1 MRAIPA
7 RQRVRTGLARGAAA
21 AAVLITAAACTNAT
35 ANTSPTSSPSRS
47 SGTSGT
53 DGTNATGASA
63 AGSGGLVVATA
74 DGAVRGKA
82 VAATD
87 EYLGIPYAAPPVGA
101 LRWQPP
107 KPPASWHGVRSAASF
122 APHCPQP
129 SSAFGVAS
137 TSEDCLYLNVFTPA
151 GTQGIQGA
159 RDLPV
164 MVWVHGG
171 SLRTGASEFYNP
183 TGLVGHGVIVV
194 TINYRLGALGFLA
207 DSALASRPGG
217 PSGNYGLMDQQA
229 ALRWVQRNIRGFGG
243 NPRNVTLFGE
253 SAGGLSTLSQL
264 VSPGARGLFQR
275 AIVESG
281 SYNPKQQ
288 ALATAEAAGQAF
300 ATKAGCASN
309 TASCLRALP
318 VSTILANEDPVGYTP
333 DVDGVVLRQ
342 SVKTA
347 LASGQFN
354 RVPVMTGTNHDEYRL
369 FVAIFALIGAK
380 VTAANYQNMIANTLN
395 VSAAAA
401 ATIAARYPLSHF
413 SSPSVALGAV
423 GTDAIFA
430 CHALSFDESLSRYVP
445 TYAYEFNDENAPE
458 LFLPPVGF
466 PYGAAHASELQY
478 LFSQTAVP
486 YPAELTA
493 AQQQLAA
500 AMKQDWT
507 TMAKVGVP
515 AAGWPQFTSASQ
527 RMLSLVPPRPQVE
540 TNFSAQHQCSFWTT
554 AEANR

>member
-1 MRAIPA
+1 MRAIPIG
-7 RQRVRTGLARGAAA
+7 QRVRTGLAAGAAA
-21 AAVLITAAACTNAT
+21 TAVLIAAAACTSAT
-35 ANTSPTSSPSRS
+35 ATPGASKSASRS
-47 SGTSGT
+47 
-53 DGTNATGASA
+53 AGAGA
-63 AGSGGLVVATA
+63 AKAPVVTTA
-74 DGAVRGKA
+74 GGAVRGQA
-82 VAATD
+82 VAAGD
-87 EYLGIPYAAPPVGA
+87 EFLGIPYAAPPVGA
-101 LRWQPP
+101 LRWQSPR
-107 KPPASWHGVRSAASF
+107 PAAPWPGVRAATSY

-129 SSAFGVAS
+129 SSTFGLAS
-137 TSEDCLYLNVFTPA
+137 TSEDCLYLNVFSPA
-151 GTQGIQGA
+151 KNKAQS
-159 RDLPV
+159 LPV
-164 MVWVHGG
+164 MVWMHGG
-171 SLRTGASEFYNP
+171 SLRTGESNDYNP
-183 TGLVGHGVIVV
+183 AGLVRDGVVVV

-207 DSALASRPGG
+207 DAALASRPGG

-281 SYNPKQQ
+281 SYNQTQQ
-288 ALATAEAAGQAF
+288 SLATAEAAGQAF
-300 ATKAGCASN
+300 ATKAGCAGN

-354 RVPVMTGTNHDEYRL
+354 RVPVMIGTNHDEYRL

-395 VSAAAA
+395 VPATAAAA
-401 ATIAARYPLSHF
+401 IAARYPLSHF
-413 SSPSVALGAV
+413 PSPAVALGAV

-486 YPAELTA
+486 HPAELTA
-493 AQQQLAA
+493 AQPQLAA

-507 TMAKVGVP
+507 AMAKAGVP
-515 AAGWPQFTSASQ
+515 AASWPRFTPARQ

-540 TNFSAQHQCSFWTT
+540 TNFSAPHQCP
-554 AEANR
+554 

>member
-1 MRAIPA
+1 MRAKSA
-7 RQRVRTGLARGAAA
+7 RQRVRTGLTRGAAA
-21 AAVLITAAACTNAT
+21 AAVLITAAACTSAT
-35 ANTSPTSSPSRS
+35 ATAGSTSSPGR
-47 SGTSGT
+47 TSG
-53 DGTNATGASA
+53 GNANGSA
-63 AGSGGLVVATA
+63 GSAVKSGGLVVATA

-107 KPPASWHGVRSAASF
+107 KPPAPWHGVRSAASF

-151 GTQGIQGA
+151 RASNTQA
-159 RDLPV
+159 RNLPV

-281 SYNPKQQ
+281 SYNPNQQ
-288 ALATAEAAGQAF
+288 SLATAEAAGQAF

-354 RVPVMTGTNHDEYRL
+354 RVPVMIGTNHDEYRL

-401 ATIAARYPLSHF
+401 AAIAARYPLSHF

-423 GTDAIFA
+423 GTDATFA

-445 TYAYEFNDENAPE
+445 TYAYEFNDENAPQ
-458 LFLPPVGF
+458 LFLPPAGF

-486 YPAELTA
+486 HPAELTT

-507 TMAKVGVP
+507 TMAKAGVP
-515 AAGWPQFTSASQ
+515 AASWPRFTPASQ

-540 TNFSAQHQCSFWTT
+540 TNFSAQHQCAFWIA